1 MRAMR
6 PALAALVLLSLL
18 PGRALAL
25 PDDDGP
31 FTAASEVDSIQTG
44 PSQVQATVCL
54 PSAPGPRP
62 LIALATNATEGRDVL
77 GGLCLHLATYG
88 FIAVVPDLGYA
99 NTDASSIGTTLLDAL
114 AFLESEGARP
124 GSRFEGRVDAAH
136 RAVLGFNTGATG
148 ALFAAATDDALSAAI
163 LLDPQDLTGQARS
176 VAPQVRHVPVL
187 LVNADPNACNGND
200 SASGLYAALSGPRA
214 TLHVIQ
220 ASDCDAEWP
229 ASVTC
234 QGACGL
240 SHGYASKYFRQFATA
255 DAAYFAGCQAEMR
268 AYVDGAA
275 IEEGLTDRTLDHVDA
290 QDLPAG
296 CGPYVALDA
305 GAVDAGAAGSGCTA
319 AGATPTGPFLLL
331 LGALALAMGR
341 PRRA

>member
-1 MRAMR
+1 MR
-6 PALAALVLLSLL
+6 PALAALVLLSLV
-18 PGRALAL
+18 PGRAFAL

-31 FTAASEVDSIQTG
+31 FTATSEVDTLQTG

-54 PSAPGPRP
+54 PDASGPRP
-62 LIALATNATEGRDVL
+62 LIALASNATEGRDVL
-77 GGLCLHLATYG
+77 AGLCLHLATYG
-88 FIAVVPDLGYA
+88 FIAVIPDLGYT
-99 NTDASSIGTTLLDAL
+99 NTDASSIGTTLLDSL
-114 AFLESEGARP
+114 TLLEREGART
-124 GSRFEGRVDAAH
+124 GSRFEGRVDAVH

-148 ALFAAATDDALSAAI
+148 ALFAAATDDSLSAAI

-176 VAPQVRHVPVL
+176 LAPQVRRVPVL

-200 SASGLYAALSGPRA
+200 SASGLYAALAGPRA

-240 SHGYASKYFRQFATA
+240 SHGYAAKYFRQFATA
-255 DAAYFAGCQAEMR
+255 YAAYFAGCQAEMR

-275 IEEGLTDRTLDHVDA
+275 VEEGLTDRTLDHVDA
-290 QDLPAG
+290 QQLPSG

-305 GAVDAGAAGSGCTA
+305 GAADAGASGDGCNTA
-319 AGATPTGPFLLL
+319 AGAPSVPLLL
-331 LGALALAMGR
+331 VLGALALTMGR
-341 PRRA
+341 RLRA